1 MTTRHHLLITTCILF
16 ILCVAGCYP
25 ANHSTPKIKT
35 PSDEPP
41 VITNVQSCR
50 IIANQFI
57 ASTSLNLGEESTLRI
72 TVIDPNLDI
81 KNLFIRGYFP
91 RESETPAIEFGP
103 ISVESQKKKRTS
115 FYLKD
120 PLVFEGEPGDW
131 LFEVQIEDDSNN
143 LSNKYRFHIILH

>member
-1 MTTRHHLLITTCILF
+1 MTTRNLLRITICTICVLF
-16 ILCVAGCYP
+16 LSGCFS
-25 ANHSTPKIKT
+25 ASRNAPKIKK
-35 PSDEPP
+35 PDDEPP
-41 VITNVQSCR
+41 FITNVQSCR

-57 ASTSLNLGEESTLRI
+57 ASSSLTIGEKSTLRI
-72 TVIDPNLDI
+72 TAIDPNLDI

-91 RESETPAIEFGP
+91 RESETPAIEYGP
-103 ISVESQKKKRTS
+103 ITVEPQKKKRTS

>member
-1 MTTRHHLLITTCILF
+1 MTIRNNLLITTSILL
-16 ILCVAGCYP
+16 ILYLAGCHP
-25 ANHSTPKIKT
+25 ARQNTPKTNT
-35 PSDEPP
+35 PNDKPP
-41 VITNVQSCR
+41 FITNVQSCR
-50 IIANQFI
+50 IIANQFV

-91 RESETPAIEFGP
+91 RESEAPALEYGPIAIEP
-103 ISVESQKKKRTS
+103 QQKKRTS
-115 FYLKD
+115 FYLKN

-131 LFEVQIEDDSNN
+131 LFEVQIEDDSKN